1 MQPFYPD
8 PSILVGKKVL
18 AILNL
23 PARKMAGEPSNGMLL
38 SAEKDDVVKLTLVD
52 DAIPT
57 GAQLS

>member
-8 PSILVGKKVL
+8 PQILVGKKVL

-23 PARKMAGEPSNGMLL
+23 PTRKMAGEPSNGMLL
-38 SAEKDDVVKLTLVD
+38 SAEKDDTVKLTLVD